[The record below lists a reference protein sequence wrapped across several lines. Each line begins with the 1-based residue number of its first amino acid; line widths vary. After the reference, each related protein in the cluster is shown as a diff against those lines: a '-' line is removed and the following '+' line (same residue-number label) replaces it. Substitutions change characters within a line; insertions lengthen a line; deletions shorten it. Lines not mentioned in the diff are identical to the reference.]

1 MANDVGALDILLV
14 EDRPGDIRLT
24 REAFHHRGTP
34 LRLHHAWNGIEAMAF
49 LRHEGVY
56 ADSPRPDLILL
67 DLKMPL
73 MDGRETLARIKG
85 DPCLMAIPT
94 IILTASDL
102 EADVSLCYGLHAN
115 CYLQKPANWDAF
127 DRLVTG
133 IDAFWLNRAKLPRR
147 SRGRQAG
154 VAGQK

>member
-1 MANDVGALDILLV
+1 MVNDVGALDILLV

-34 LRLHHAWNGIEAMAF
+34 LRLYHAWNGIEAMSF

-56 ADSPRPDLILL
+56 ADRPRPDLILL
-67 DLKMPL
+67 DLDMPV

-85 DPCLMAIPT
+85 DPYLMAIPT
-94 IILTASDL
+94 IILTTSDS
-102 EADVSLCYGLHAN
+102 EADVSLCYMLHAN

-127 DRLVTG
+127 EQLVTR
-133 IDAFWLNRAKLPRR
+133 IDAFWLNRAKLPGR
-147 SRGRQAG
+147 SRAVVRQA
-154 VAGQK
+154 